1 MDIQKK
7 VAVVPLNM
15 SLSAPN
21 EEQRFMYPI
30 KIMDELVSISKQLM
44 QVSTENSTRELVKC
58 LVTVDK
64 QVQETTNN
72 EIAYI
77 PMLKL
82 VGSADYNKIIRIHSN
97 EAYPIP
103 TFSRVLYYCV
113 IEVIDARSQTEPP
126 PKEPKKKKSKTPTES
141 DTSDRDINTNSINT
155 SIDLEEVSTIQKTT
169 ETENLTS
176 ETVPE
181 DEQKDSKKKRKKEK
195 KREKN

>member
-1 MDIQKK
+1 MDIQK

-195 KREKN
+195 KKEKN